1 MSKPLVIVESPAKAR
16 TISNYLKNEY
26 IIKASVGHIKD
37 LPESRLGVDIEKGF
51 TPEYQVIKGKVKVL
65 KEIKTASQKAKEIY
79 IATDPDREGE
89 AIAWH
94 IAEEVQQPGKEVYRV
109 LFNEITARS
118 VREAMLKPERLNQ
131 DKFEAQQ
138 ARRILDRLVGY
149 LISPLLWDKVRRG
162 LSAGRVQT
170 VAVRLICEREEEI
183 RKFVPQEYW
192 TIEASLEGKTPPP
205 FKAALFRINSEK
217 AELKTGEEAQSILK
231 DLSSLSF
238 AVKQIE
244 RKERRKNPPPPYIT
258 SQIQQE
264 AWRKL
269 RFTAKKTMS
278 IAQRLYE
285 GIEIGQEGPVGLITY
300 MRTDSVRI
308 APEALTAVRQFIQ
321 EKFGADY
328 LPEKPNFYKS
338 RKTAQEAHEAI
349 RPASLKY
356 EPERVKSFLTKDQLA
371 LYDLIWN
378 RFVACQMNPAVYDQT
393 TVDVEAGK
401 YIFRA
406 TGSVPLF
413 PGFMALYIE
422 AAEENGN
429 GEEKEGKL
437 PELTE
442 GEILKL
448 LGLTPEQHFTQPP
461 PRYTEATLIRD
472 LEEKGIG
479 RPSTYA
485 TILDNIQEREYVAK
499 EKGRLFSTELGCLV
513 TDLLVMNFQDIF
525 DVQFT
530 AQMED
535 ELDKVE
541 DGELRWTQAL
551 EDFYHP
557 FQKDLEKAKVE
568 MEDIKWKGIATDL
581 TCEKC
586 SAPMVIKLGRHGQF
600 LACSNYPECK
610 NTKEFQRDEA
620 GKIQVIEAEPM
631 QETCEK
637 CGAPMM
643 IKTGRFGKFLACTN
657 YPTCKNTKKMTVN
670 GEGKLEVAQ
679 DEVSSE
685 VCENCGAPMV
695 IKAGRFGK
703 FLACSKY
710 PECRNTKRIGA
721 EGKGKGDG
729 SKPDPTGED
738 CEQCGAPLVYR
749 KGRFGPFI
757 ACSNYPRCRYT
768 KKIAKVPETPETAGE
783 TGPAMKPKE
792 KNPAPEKGDK
802 KKEGTEKKTGKKK
815 A

>member
-51 TPEYQVIKGKVKVL
+51 TPEYQVIQGKIKVL
-65 KEIKTASQKAKEIY
+65 KEIKAASQKAKEIY

-94 IAEEVQQPGKEVYRV
+94 IAEEVHQRAKEVHRV

-118 VREAMLKPERLNQ
+118 VREAMLKPQRLNQ

-149 LISPLLWDKVRRG
+149 LVSPLLWDKVRRG

-170 VAVRLICEREEEI
+170 VAVRLLCEREEEI

-192 TIEASLEGKTPPP
+192 TIEASLEGKNPPP
-205 FKAALFRINSEK
+205 FKAGLFRIDSEK
-217 AELKTGEEAQSILK
+217 AEIKSGEEAQSILK
-231 DLSSLSF
+231 DLRSF
-238 AVKQIE
+238 PFVVKQIE

-258 SQIQQE
+258 SQLQQE

-285 GIEIGQEGPVGLITY
+285 GVELGQEGPVGLITY
-300 MRTDSVRI
+300 MRTDSVRV
-308 APEALTAVRQFIQ
+308 APEALAAVRQFIQ
-321 EKFGADY
+321 EKFGADS

-349 RPASLKY
+349 RPTSMQY

-393 TVDVEAGK
+393 IVDIEAGK
-401 YIFRA
+401 YTLRA
-406 TGSVPLF
+406 TGSVLLF

-448 LGLTPEQHFTQPP
+448 LELTPEQHFTQPP
-461 PRYTEATLIRD
+461 PRYTEATLIGE

-499 EKGRLFSTELGCLV
+499 ERGRLFPTELGCLV

-541 DGELRWTQAL
+541 EGELRWTQAL

-557 FQKDLEKAKVE
+557 FQKDLERAKVE
-568 MEDIKWKGIATDL
+568 MEDVKWKGIATDL

-586 SAPMVIKLGRHGQF
+586 GAPMVIKLGRHGQF
-600 LACSNYPECK
+600 LACTNYPECK
-610 NTKEFQRDEA
+610 NTKEFQRNEA
-620 GKIQVIEAEPM
+620 GEIQVIEAEPM

-637 CGAPMM
+637 CGAPMV

-657 YPTCKNTKKMTVN
+657 YPKCKNTKRMMIN

-679 DEVSSE
+679 EEVSSE
-685 VCENCGAPMV
+685 VCEKCGAPMV
-695 IKAGRFGK
+695 FKTGRFGK

-710 PECRNTKRIGA
+710 PECKNTKRIGA
-721 EGKGKGDG
+721 EGKGKGEG
-729 SKPDPTGED
+729 SKPEPTGED

-768 KKIAKVPETPETAGE
+768 RKIAKAPRGE
-783 TGPAMKPKE
+783 GEPGQLAQPKE
-792 KNPAPEKGDK
+792 KKPAAAKGE
-802 KKEGTEKKTGKKK
+802 KKEGAEKRPGRKKP
-815 A
+815 AV

>member
-26 IIKASVGHIKD
+26 LIKASVGHIKD

-51 TPEYQVIKGKVKVL
+51 APEYQVIKGKVKVL

-94 IAEEVQQPGKEVYRV
+94 IAEEIHQPAKNIHRV

-149 LISPLLWDKVRRG
+149 LVSPLLWDKVRRG

-170 VAVRLICEREEEI
+170 VAVRLLCEREEEI

-192 TIEASLEGKTPPP
+192 TIEASLEGKNPPP
-205 FKAALFRINSEK
+205 FKASLFRIESER
-217 AELKTGEEAQSILK
+217 AEIKTGEEAQSILK
-231 DLSSLSF
+231 DLGSSPF
-238 AVKQIE
+238 VVKQIE

-258 SQIQQE
+258 SQLQQE

-285 GIEIGQEGPVGLITY
+285 GVELGQEGPVGLITY

-308 APEALTAVRQFIQ
+308 APEALAAVRQFIQ

-349 RPASLKY
+349 RPTSLKY
-356 EPERVKSFLTKDQLA
+356 EPEEVKSFLTKDQLA
-371 LYDLIWN
+371 LYDLIWK
-378 RFVACQMNPAVYDQT
+378 RFIACQMNPAVYDQT
-393 TVDVEAGK
+393 TVDVGAGK
-401 YIFRA
+401 YTFRA
-406 TGSVPLF
+406 TGSVLLF

-422 AAEENGN
+422 AVEENGN

-442 GEILKL
+442 GEVLKL
-448 LGLTPEQHFTQPP
+448 LEITPEQHFTQPP
-461 PRYTEATLIRD
+461 PRYTEATLIRE

-499 EKGRLFSTELGCLV
+499 EKGRLFPTELGCLV
-513 TDLLVMNFQDIF
+513 TDLLVVNFQDIF

-541 DGELRWTQAL
+541 EGQLRWTQAL

-586 SAPMVIKLGRHGQF
+586 GAPLVIKLGRHGQF

-610 NTKEFQRDEA
+610 NTKEFQRNEA
-620 GKIQVIEAEPM
+620 GEIQVIEAEPM

-643 IKTGRFGKFLACTN
+643 VKTGRFGKFLACSN
-657 YPTCKNTKKMTVN
+657 YPQCKNTKKMMVN
-670 GEGKLEVAQ
+670 GEGRLEVAQ

-695 IKAGRFGK
+695 IKTGRFGK

-710 PECRNTKRIGA
+710 PECKNTKRIGA
-721 EGKGKGDG
+721 EGKGKGED
-729 SKPDPTGED
+729 SKPESTGED

-749 KGRFGPFI
+749 KGRFGRFI

-768 KKIAKVPETPETAGE
+768 KKIAKVPDGPETAGE
-783 TGPAMKPKE
+783 TGPATKPGDKS
-792 KNPAPEKGDK
+792 PAPEKREK
-802 KKEGTEKKTGKKK
+802 KKEGAEKKPGKKK
-815 A
+815 V